1 MQRLIRRIS
10 LQIAVVNGCP
20 QQGCLEEIER
30 AGFQGTRYDEV
41 FNGCRPRLG
50 EIKTIAVPGGLESE
64 KGARG

>member
-1 MQRLIRRIS
+1 
-10 LQIAVVNGCP
+10 
-20 QQGCLEEIER
+20 LEEIER